1 MIENNIHISVIIP
14 LFNESRVILDTLSKL
29 NRYFAKQPY
38 GFELIVV
45 DDGSTDGTRDLINS
59 LSQEN
64 PYIRLISNSHMG
76 KGASV
81 KSGVLSAS
89 GDYILFTDAD
99 LSTPI
104 EELGKLMPFFK
115 DGYDVIIG
123 SRAKKES
130 NILRHQPIIRQA
142 MGKIFNMLVRLFV
155 LRGIK
160 DTQCGFK
167 VFRRQAAHKIFSL
180 QRLNGFSFDVEIL
193 YIAKALGYKI
203 KDIPITWIN
212 RIDSRVG
219 IAKDSLKM
227 FFDLFTIKANILRG
241 YYAA

>member
-1 MIENNIHISVIIP
+1 MIDNNIHISVIIP
-14 LFNESRVILDTLSKL
+14 SFNESRVISNTLDKVDH
-29 NRYFAKQPY
+29 YFAKQPY
-38 GFELIVV
+38 GFEIIVV

-59 LSQEN
+59 LSREK
-64 PYIRLISNSHMG
+64 PFIRLISNSHMG

-89 GDYILFTDAD
+89 GDYIFFTDAD

-104 EELGKLMPFFK
+104 EELDKLMPFFK
-115 DGYDVIIG
+115 EGYDVIIG

-130 NILRHQPIIRQA
+130 NILRHQPMLRQA
-142 MGKIFNMLVRLFV
+142 MGKVFNMLVRLLV

-167 VFRRQAAHKIFSL
+167 LFRRQAAHKIFSL
-180 QRLNGFSFDVEIL
+180 QRLNGFAFDVEIL
-193 YIAKALGYKI
+193 YITKVLGYKI
-203 KDIPITWIN
+203 KDVPITWIN

-227 FFDLFTIKANILRG
+227 FLDLFIIRANILKG

>member
-1 MIENNIHISVIIP
+1 MSENNTYISVIIP
-14 LFNESRVILDTLSKL
+14 SFNESKVILNTLDKL
-29 NRYFAKQPY
+29 RSYFADQPY
-38 GFELIVV
+38 GFEIVVV
-45 DDGSTDGTRDLINS
+45 DDGSTDGIRDLINC
-59 LSQEN
+59 LSREK
-64 PYIRLISNSHMG
+64 PFIKLISNPHMG

-104 EELGKLMPFFK
+104 EELDKLMPFFK
-115 DGYDVIIG
+115 EGYDVIIG

-130 NILRHQPIIRQA
+130 NILRHQPMLRQA
-142 MGKIFNMLVRLFV
+142 MGKVFNMLVRLLV

>member
-1 MIENNIHISVIIP
+1 VTENNIHISVIIP
-14 LFNESRVILDTLSKL
+14 SFNESSVILNTLDKL
-29 NRYFAKQPY
+29 DRYFAKQPY
-38 GFELIVV
+38 GFEIVVV
-45 DDGSTDGTRDLINS
+45 DDGSTDGTRNLINS
-59 LSQEN
+59 LSQEK
-64 PYIRLISNSHMG
+64 PFIRLISNSHMG

-104 EELGKLMPFFK
+104 EELDKLMPFFK
-115 DGYDVIIG
+115 ECYDVVIG

-130 NILRHQPIIRQA
+130 NILRYQPILRQG
-142 MGKIFNMLVRLFV
+142 MGKIFNILVRLLV

-167 VFRRQAAHKIFSL
+167 IFRRQAAHKIFPL

-193 YIAKALGYKI
+193 YIAKVLGYKI
-203 KDIPITWIN
+203 KDVPITWIN

-227 FFDLFTIKANILRG
+227 FLDLFIIRANILRG